1 MFFLKKRLSRTNE
14 QELEVEL
21 TPTPSSSTPN
31 LEQKIFPEVLEN
43 ATATLDQDFSY
54 ETSTL
59 FSKFL
64 RNQQIYSG
72 PETFFEDEAWAPEY
86 QSVRLFHR
94 KWGTAEAEEQ
104 IFPPS
109 DPQ

>member
-14 QELEVEL
+14 QEQELEL
-21 TPTPSSSTPN
+21 APTPSSSTPN
-31 LEQKIFPEVLEN
+31 LEREISPEVLEN
-43 ATATLDQDFSY
+43 VTTSLDQDFSY

-86 QSVRLFHR
+86 QPVRLFHR
-94 KWGTAEAEEQ
+94 QWGTAEADEQ
-104 IFPPS
+104 IFSPS